1 MQRKFLARLFILTTP
16 SSVVEIAKDVK
27 NTSVHNPVDVLYSV
41 GRVPTKFA
49 FFGGENGKHIRHL
62 KRSLHHV

>member
-27 NTSVHNPVDVLYSV
+27 NTSVHNPVDVL
-41 GRVPTKFA
+41 
-49 FFGGENGKHIRHL
+49 
-62 KRSLHHV
+62 